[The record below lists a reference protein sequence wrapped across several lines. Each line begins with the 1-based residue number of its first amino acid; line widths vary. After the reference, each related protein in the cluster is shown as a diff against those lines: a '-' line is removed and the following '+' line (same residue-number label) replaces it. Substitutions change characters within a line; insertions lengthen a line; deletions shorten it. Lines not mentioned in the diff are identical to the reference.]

1 MQVCHHY
8 LLDISRLFERAL
20 LLPEETEEG
29 RRLNDPRR
37 TRNLGRMLVDDTI
50 SFLLSGVNADVLYC
64 GFKHFVLAVMPSFLG
79 EMAM

>member
-1 MQVCHHY
+1 MYHHY